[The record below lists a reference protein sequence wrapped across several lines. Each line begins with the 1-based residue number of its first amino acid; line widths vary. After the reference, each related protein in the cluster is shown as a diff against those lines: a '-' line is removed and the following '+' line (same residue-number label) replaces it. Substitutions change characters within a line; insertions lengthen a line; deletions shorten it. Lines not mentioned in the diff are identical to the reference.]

1 MRRVLLSFIGLVV
14 LTCAATAQTPPPRTK
29 IAILDF
35 GPSKLGKQTATKI
48 RVSFRGLSPDLQV
61 LDADLTAAA
70 AKGTG
75 YNGSLNLSLAE
86 ARDLGSVLESEFYVL
101 GDAQTLRRSSSSNPL
116 YYESYLSIFLISAR
130 TGRLVFWDRLS
141 AESDKAD
148 TAEAALFNSLQRKET
163 TERWLT
169 PLRKAQ
175 IDERNERAAV
185 LETNAPLL
193 EEAPDDDQA
202 ATEMGVSLPKPY
214 RRLRPAYP
222 ASAARA
228 DVEATVDVLVDI
240 GADGEVDH
248 VQVARWAGFGLDEIT
263 IATVRQLHFFPA
275 KRNGN
280 PIPMRVLLR
289 YNFRKPAP

>member
-1 MRRVLLSFIGLVV
+1 MLRVLLSFIGLVV
-14 LTCAATAQTPPPRTK
+14 LTYSAAAQTPTRTK
-29 IAILDF
+29 LAILDF
-35 GPSKLGKQTATKI
+35 GSAKLGKQTATKV
-48 RVSFRGLSPDLQV
+48 RESLSGLGPDLQV

-75 YNGSLNLSLAE
+75 YSGSLNLSLSE
-86 ARDLGSVLESEFYVL
+86 ARDLGSVLESEFYLL

-141 AESDKAD
+141 AESDKAE
-148 TAEAALFNSLQRKET
+148 TAEMALFNNLQRKET
-163 TERWLT
+163 TEGWLT
-169 PLRKAQ
+169 SLRKAQ
-175 IDERNERAAV
+175 LDERNERAAV

-193 EEAPDDDQA
+193 EEAPGDDQA
-202 ATEMGVSLPKPY
+202 ATAIGVSLPKPY

-222 ASAARA
+222 DSAARA

-240 GADGEVDH
+240 SADGEVDQ
-248 VQVARWAGFGLDEIT
+248 VQVARWAGFGLDETT
-263 IATVRQLHFFPA
+263 IATVRRLHFFPA